1 MKTTATSGQ
10 DHEEPEYNDISWFT
24 MLFACGVGVGLFF
37 YGVAEPLY
45 HYTGTNRYTADS
57 YSPDNQLAQEAMNV
71 TFYHWGKVGSP
82 YVAHIL
88 YVSIGLSK
96 AV

>member
-1 MKTTATSGQ
+1 
-10 DHEEPEYNDISWFT
+10 

-71 TFYHWGKVGSP
+71 TFYHWGKIS
-82 YVAHIL
+82 
-88 YVSIGLSK
+88 GLAFLWIVFSK

>member
-1 MKTTATSGQ
+1 
-10 DHEEPEYNDISWFT
+10 

-71 TFYHWGKVGSP
+71 TFYHWGMAVVLGNIT
-82 YVAHIL
+82 IL
-88 YVSIGLSK
+88 SFCLS
-96 AV
+96 